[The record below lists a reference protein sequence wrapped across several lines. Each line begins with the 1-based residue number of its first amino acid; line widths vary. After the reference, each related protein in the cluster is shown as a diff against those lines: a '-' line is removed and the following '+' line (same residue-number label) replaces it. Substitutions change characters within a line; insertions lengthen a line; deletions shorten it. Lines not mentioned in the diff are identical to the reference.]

1 MPHGAAGGRITDLD
15 GGPLTLASTSVLAT
29 NGRLHDAVLE
39 AIRSGESGKMVDV
52 EDAESG
58 EHVEIYVD

>member
-1 MPHGAAGGRITDLD
+1 VIVEAAGGRVTDLD

-39 AIRSGESGKMVDV
+39 AIRS
-52 EDAESG
+52 
-58 EHVEIYVD
+58 